1 MIGSAGSA
9 GEVTRLLHA
18 WGEGDETAPEQLIPL
33 VYDELRVLASRY
45 LRRERADHTLQAT
58 ALVHEAYLQMVDQT
72 RATWKDRA
80 HFSGVAAR
88 LMRRILVDHARTCNR
103 QKRGGGWEK
112 VYLDETRE
120 LGSDTSPDLV
130 AVDEVLR
137 EFARSYPREGSVVE
151 MKFFAGMEAKEIA
164 HALNISLRTV
174 MRDWSFAKAWL
185 SRELTQ
191 SLA

>member
-1 MIGSAGSA
+1 M
-9 GEVTRLLHA
+9 TRLLHA
-18 WGEGDETAPEQLIPL
+18 WREGDESAPEQLIPL
-33 VYDELRVLASRY
+33 VYDELRLLASRY
-45 LRRERADHTLQAT
+45 LRRERSGHTLQAT
-58 ALVHEAYLQMVDQT
+58 ALVHEAYLQLVDQT
-72 RATWKDRA
+72 RVTWKDRA
-80 HFSGVAAR
+80 HFAGVAAR
-88 LMRRILVDHARTCNR
+88 LMRRILVDHARNGNR
-103 QKRGGGWEK
+103 QKRGGQWEK

-120 LGSDTSPDLV
+120 LSGETAPDLV
-130 AVDEVLR
+130 AVDEVLQ

-164 HALNISLRTV
+164 QALNVSLRTV

>member
-1 MIGSAGSA
+1 M
-9 GEVTRLLHA
+9 
-18 WGEGDETAPEQLIPL
+18 PL
-33 VYDELRVLASRY
+33 VYEELRVLAARY
-45 LRRERADHTLQAT
+45 LRRERDGHTLQAT
-58 ALVHEAYLQMVDQT
+58 ALVHEVYLRLVDQT

-80 HFSGVAAR
+80 HFAGVAAR
-88 LMRRILVDHARTCNR
+88 LMRRILVDHARNCNR
-103 QKRGGGWEK
+103 QKRGGNWEK

-120 LGSDTSPDLV
+120 LGSDTAPDLI
-130 AVDEVLR
+130 AVDEVLQ

-164 HALNISLRTV
+164 QALNISLRTV

-191 SLA
+191 TLA